1 MNMKRFVSIVI
12 VSVIMIGALVFY
24 GATNQTNT
32 PTDKNEAILR
42 KFGLEGLSIKDSVNK
57 LDSVTDES
65 EGLSASITGTM
76 LTLYDND
83 EAYEFPLPVD
93 EFYLSFAPYVNSVH
107 PCTIHN
113 LVSCRG
119 ELMGEEFKVSIIQK
133 DGTVIMDQKVRS
145 LESGFIGV
153 WLPKN
158 IEAELTVEYN
168 GLSVKHPITTFAD
181 SDTCLTTPLQLS

>member
-1 MNMKRFVSIVI
+1 MKRIASIGI
-12 VSVIMIGALVFY
+12 ISLIMIGALVFY
-24 GATNQTNT
+24 GATSQADVPTN
-32 PTDKNEAILR
+32 KNEAILK

-57 LDSVTDES
+57 LDSATDEAD
-65 EGLSASITGTM
+65 GLSASITGTM

-83 EAYEFPLPVD
+83 EAYEFQLPED

-113 LVSCRG
+113 LVTCRG
-119 ELMGEEFKVSIIQK
+119 ELMGEEFKITIIQK

-145 LESGFIGV
+145 LDTGFIGV
-153 WLPKN
+153 WLPRN
-158 IEAELTVEYN
+158 IEAELSVEYN
-168 GLSVKHPITTFAD
+168 GLSVKHLISTFAD